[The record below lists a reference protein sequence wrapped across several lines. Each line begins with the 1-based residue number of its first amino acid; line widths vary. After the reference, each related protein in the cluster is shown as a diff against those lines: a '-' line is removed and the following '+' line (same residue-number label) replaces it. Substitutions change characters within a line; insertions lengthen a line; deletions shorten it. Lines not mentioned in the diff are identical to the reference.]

1 MSSHR
6 YSTFTESSSQSSS
19 QEPVHQHEGFFERIL
34 HHHNQNEDAKY
45 QKESDQNKAHNDD
58 HGHEHDRKKGESEL
72 DKMKDYLHE
81 DEELEREG
89 RTYGGLM

>member
-1 MSSHR
+1 MSDKP
-6 YSTFTESSSQSSS
+6 SS
-19 QEPVHQHEGFFERIL
+19 QEPAHQHEGFFERIL

-45 QKESDQNKAHNDD
+45 QKEPDQDKAHKDD
-58 HGHEHDRKKGESEL
+58 HDHDHDAHKKKESEL

-81 DEELEREG
+81 DEELEQEG

>member
-1 MSSHR
+1 MSDKQ
-6 YSTFTESSSQSSS
+6 TP

-34 HHHNQNEDAKY
+34 HHHYQNQEAQY
-45 QKESDQNKAHNDD
+45 QKEPDQDKTGKDE
-58 HGHEHDRKKGESEL
+58 HEHDHDEHKKKGESEL

-81 DEELEREG
+81 DEELEAEG